1 MKSESLEQHLLDIYQ
16 EAIRQRR
23 WAVAEHLL
31 CAIEACAPADAP
43 ISGTV
48 AKAYS
53 ALAAEAQR
61 PRRCGPRSKRG

>member
-1 MKSESLEQHLLDIYQ
+1 MKSELLEQHLLDIYQ

-31 CAIEACAPADAP
+31 CAIEACAPVDAP
-43 ISGTV
+43 ISATV

-53 ALAAEAQR
+53 VLADEAKK
-61 PRRCGPRSKRG
+61 PRRCGTRSQRD